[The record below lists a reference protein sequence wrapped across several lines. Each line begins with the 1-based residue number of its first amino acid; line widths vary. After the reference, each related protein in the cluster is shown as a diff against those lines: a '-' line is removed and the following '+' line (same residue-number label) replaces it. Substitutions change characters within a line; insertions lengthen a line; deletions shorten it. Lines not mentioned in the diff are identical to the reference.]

1 MNFDGVVD
9 DEGDDVRSILANQG
23 VLHDA
28 GRNVFQVLL
37 LGVVRPHAFALT
49 GITGASEWRWSMT
62 VTSVHLN
69 LPV

>member
-37 LGVVRPHAFALT
+37 VWGVRPHAF
-49 GITGASEWRWSMT
+49 
-62 VTSVHLN
+62 
-69 LPV
+69 